1 MVQQGGCFGSGGEAG
16 RVDPAVLAV
25 HQAAADGPA
34 DRVDGPAGDAR
45 RVREGGQRGAG
56 GRLQALI
63 GRVAVENGDELLS
76 GDRRV
81 RAEQTAAEAL
91 EAGCI
96 EGHGTER
103 SDQLE
108 LHVLVRELP
117 DVRAG
122 ECEAQTGG
130 GGIACVDGEQA
141 VVRQLIER
149 IGHLA
154 AVDRGVR
161 TADDGGDRD
170 LRVLLDVHGHDD
182 LLHALQHRCDAQG
195 R

>member
-1 MVQQGGCFGSGGEAG
+1 MQQGGCFGSGGEAG

-34 DRVDGPAGDAR
+34 GDAR
-45 RVREGGQRGAG
+45 RVREGGQRDAG

-63 GRVAVENGDELLS
+63 GRVAVEDSDELLS

-81 RAEQTAAEAL
+81 RAEQTAAKAL
-91 EAGCI
+91 EAGRV
-96 EGHGTER
+96 EGHGAELG
-103 SDQLE
+103 DQLE
-108 LHVLVRELP
+108 LRVLVRKLL
-117 DVRAG
+117 DIRAG
-122 ECEAQTGG
+122 EREAQAGG
-130 GGIACVDGEQA
+130 GGSACVDGEQA

-149 IGHLA
+149 VGHLA

-182 LLHALQHRCDAQG
+182 LLHALQHRCDVQG
-195 R
+195 G